1 MKAVSVIMTVLAVF
15 LLVGTASAY
24 GPISFNQNGKLV
36 VTLNSY
42 ETSNNIVFGV
52 SSPFNHQLGILQ
64 KTQPPVKYTFDYTAN
79 SPVVLYIITTGEE
92 HTFYSDGS
100 GSDANLGN
108 LDHAKVTKN
117 TDGTYTVGFEDG
129 NSDAQ
134 EGNYVVFTV
143 SSTPTSTPV
152 PVPEF
157 PTFALPAGLIIG
169 MFGAVFYIRESRVN

>member
-1 MKAVSVIMTVLAVF
+1 MKAVSVIITVLAVF

-52 SSPFNHQLGILQ
+52 SSPFNHQMGILQ
-64 KTQPPVKYTFDYTAN
+64 KTQPPVRYTFDYTAN
-79 SPVVLYIITTGEE
+79 SPVVLYITTGEE
-92 HTFYSDGS
+92 YTFYSDGS
-100 GSDANLGN
+100 GSDANQGN

-117 TDGTYTVGFEDG
+117 TDGTYTVGFEEG
-129 NSDAQ
+129 NSDALDW
-134 EGNYVVFTV
+134 NYAVFTV
-143 SSTPTSTPV
+143 SNSPTSTPV

-169 MFGAVFYIRESRVN
+169 MFGAVFYIRESREN